1 MPRLLILPVMLLA
14 LLVAAC
20 GGDKDDAD
28 NDTASAS
35 TTDGASPIPT
45 PKLLPTPARA
55 NDDDVILTASAGE
68 TDFKPTLKEFRD
80 LPKTKV
86 NAQGQKEGVSLNEIA
101 RKVSARPD
109 ALVTVEGFRSDG
121 RVIQFVRQPLKD
133 IGAESVLL
141 VDESGRLRLVSSK
154 IPESEW
160 LVNVTVISFP

>member
-1 MPRLLILPVMLLA
+1 MQRLLILPFILLA
-14 LLVAAC
+14 LLAAAC
-20 GGDKDDAD
+20 GGDKNDAD
-28 NDTASAS
+28 DDTATAN
-35 TTDGASPIPT
+35 TADAATATPT
-45 PKLLPTPARA
+45 PPLLPTPARA
-55 NDDDVILTASAGE
+55 NDDDVILTARAGE

-86 NAQGQKEGVSLNEIA
+86 DARGQKEGVSLNEIA
-101 RKVSARPD
+101 RKVSAPAD
-109 ALVTVEGFRSDG
+109 VLVTVEGFRSDG